1 MRQLYKTGMSA
12 LLCLWGFLPGAKAQS
27 DPVCIRFRQGSSVIE
42 RAAAETA
49 SLPGEW
55 SESLH
60 DGAESTLRIRLRG
73 AASPDGSTATSER
86 LAEERAEAVREWLCE
101 EKAFPR
107 ELISVEAVGI
117 DWQGLEALVAA
128 DASCPARAEV
138 LEILRETP
146 EWICNDQGRV
156 VDGRKKQLM
165 ELQGGV
171 PYKYMAERLF
181 PALRCVVITAE
192 GWNAPAP
199 ERLTAAGETAAGVEE
214 AGVEEAG
221 MEEMAAFFLIFS
233 CSLTVIL
240 SSSPMVA

>member
-107 ELISVEAVGI
+107 EVISVEAVGI

-128 DASCPARAEV
+128 DDLCPARAEV

-146 EWICNDQGRV
+146 EWICDDQGRV

-199 ERLTAAGETAAGVEE
+199 ERLTAAGETAAQAAETGF
-214 AGVEEAG
+214 AEAG
-221 MEEMAAFFLIFS
+221 MEETGFAETGAAVQ
-233 CSLTVIL
+233 TD
-240 SSSPMVA
+240 AAAEAA